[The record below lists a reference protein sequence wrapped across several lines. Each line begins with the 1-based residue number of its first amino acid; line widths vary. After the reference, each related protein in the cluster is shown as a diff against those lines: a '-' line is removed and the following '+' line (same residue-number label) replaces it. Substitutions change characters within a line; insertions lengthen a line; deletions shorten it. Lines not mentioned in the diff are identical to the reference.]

1 MKLLKIGAAQK
12 LNGSI
17 DEEEVLEAMK
27 KLNWNKAVGV
37 DDMQADLIIAGK
49 VFLDEPLALF
59 NNVFHTKYPKS
70 WTVGL
75 ITPIFKK
82 GNPLDCG
89 NYRGFTVGVA
99 LAKLY
104 AAVLNN
110 RLSNWAEKYQYR
122 AKAQAGFRKEYRCAD
137 NLFILRTLKGKC
149 AS

>member
-1 MKLLKIGAAQK
+1 MEPPDLPYEPSPATVPPSSLIQTFMKLLKIGAAQK

-75 ITPIFKK
+75 ITPILRKA
-82 GNPLDCG
+82 NPW
-89 NYRGFTVGVA
+89 T
-99 LAKLY
+99 
-104 AAVLNN
+104 AATTEELQ
-110 RLSNWAEKYQYR
+110 L
-122 AKAQAGFRKEYRCAD
+122 G
-137 NLFILRTLKGKC
+137 
-149 AS
+149 